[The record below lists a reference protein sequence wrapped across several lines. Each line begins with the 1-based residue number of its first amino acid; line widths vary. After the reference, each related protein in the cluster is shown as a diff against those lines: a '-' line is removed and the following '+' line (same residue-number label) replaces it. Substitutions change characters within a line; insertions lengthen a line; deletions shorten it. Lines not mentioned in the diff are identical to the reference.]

1 MHTVNM
7 LDIYHPAQHLV
18 FVFSMAQNGS
28 LRGLSVCATS
38 PVLGMRKWTEVA
50 QRTPCTLHA
59 ESAGDRV
66 SLLPGIE
73 RALNSIVILL
83 LRSSRERRHCFAHY
97 DESIHSVRFFVL
109 PRNPRH
115 AWAIAVGRPCLSP
128 ACVDSRDLYPVE
140 LRASGK
146 KKSQTK
152 KIKQQSILH
161 RRGGDREQ
169 ETLCHCRVRDY
180 KLNCAPPGDT
190 SAQKLPASYVAQER
204 GAEQE
209 RRMWRG
215 KESPASSTINLSLCV
230 CVSQKNV
237 AVLIWLLLRLSVGG
251 PIRLR
256 CVWIDH
262 FHAIPVHTIFF
273 SYLIM
278 PSNEFSKI
286 SATCFRKLI
295 TSCCGSTSATTFAQ
309 LPNFVD
315 SFWMTKG

>member
-1 MHTVNM
+1 MTHRVNM

-38 PVLGMRKWTEVA
+38 PVLGMRKWTDVA

-83 LRSSRERRHCFAHY
+83 LCSSRERRHRFAHY

-146 KKSQTK
+146 KKPNKKKQNNRVFSTGEEETESRRRSATAGSEITK
-152 KIKQQSILH
+152 SIVLRRVTRLLRNFLPATSR
-161 RRGGDREQ
+161 RRG
-169 ETLCHCRVRDY
+169 VRS
-180 KLNCAPPGDT
+180 KRGGCGEGKKAL
-190 SAQKLPASYVAQER
+190 LPA
-204 GAEQE
+204 
-209 RRMWRG
+209 
-215 KESPASSTINLSLCV
+215 PLIFLSVCV
-230 CVSQKNV
+230 CFTKECCCSHLTFITFVCGWSNQ
-237 AVLIWLLLRLSVGG
+237 AQMCLYWSLS
-251 PIRLR
+251 
-256 CVWIDH
+256 CHSSSYH
-262 FHAIPVHTIFF
+262 FFFIPN
-273 SYLIM
+273 Y
-278 PSNEFSKI
+278 
-286 SATCFRKLI
+286 
-295 TSCCGSTSATTFAQ
+295 AQ
-309 LPNFVD
+309 
-315 SFWMTKG
+315 

>member
-1 MHTVNM
+1 MTHANSNRTASLN
-7 LDIYHPAQHLV
+7 DAYSQHVGHLSPRSTSGV
-18 FVFSMAQNGS
+18 CFFDGPKWFLAGAKCLCHFSRFWNEEMNGGGAAHS
-28 LRGLSVCATS
+28 LHSARRVG
-38 PVLGMRKWTEVA
+38 GW
-50 QRTPCTLHA
+50 PCFPPTR
-59 ESAGDRV
+59 DR
-66 SLLPGIE
+66 

-83 LRSSRERRHCFAHY
+83 LCSSRERRHCFAHY
-97 DESIHSVRFFVL
+97 DEPIHSVRFFVL

-146 KKSQTK
+146 KKPNK
-152 KIKQQSILH
+152 KKQQSILH

-180 KLNCAPPGDT
+180 KLNCAAPGDT
-190 SAQKLPASYVAQER
+190 SAQKLPASDVAQER
-204 GAEQE
+204 SAEQE

-215 KESPASSTINLSLCV
+215 KESPASSTINLSVCV

-237 AVLIWLLLRLSVGG
+237 AFLIWLLLRLSVGG

-256 CVWIDH
+256 CVCIDH

-273 SYLIM
+273 FVPNY
-278 PSNEFSKI
+278 
-286 SATCFRKLI
+286 
-295 TSCCGSTSATTFAQ
+295 AQ
-309 LPNFVD
+309 
-315 SFWMTKG
+315 